1 MRVKA
6 DDGKGEWMRKLRMG
20 MVGGGPGA
28 FIGGVH
34 RIAAQLD
41 GQIELV
47 CGAFSSDPAKSRAAG
62 AELFLDPARV
72 YDDFAAMMAQEAAL
86 PADRRMDFVAIV
98 TPNHMHHGP
107 ALAALEA
114 GFHVIVDKPLCRTM
128 DEALSLERAVAASG
142 LVFAV
147 THTYAGYPM
156 VKEARALIARG
167 GIGAVRKIYVEYP
180 QGWLA
185 TAIEGDGQ
193 KQAAWRTDPARSG
206 AGGAI
211 VDIGTHAAHLA
222 EYVSGRRIRAIDAML
237 NTLVAGRRLDDDA
250 SMLLRFDDGASGV
263 LIATQVA
270 VGEENGLAIRV
281 YGETAGIEWRQTE
294 PNTLI
299 VRHPDRPAE
308 IRRTGWGYVSEEA
321 ARFTRTPSGH
331 PEGYLEAFANIYRE
345 FARAIRR
352 FQETGAWEPAAF
364 DMPGIAE
371 GVRGMAFI
379 EAAIRSS
386 ETDRKWTELA

>member
-1 MRVKA
+1 
-6 DDGKGEWMRKLRMG
+6 MRKLRLG
-20 MVGGGPGA
+20 MVGGGPSA
-28 FIGGVH
+28 FIGAVH

-41 GQIELV
+41 GQFELV
-47 CGAFSSDPAKSRAAG
+47 CGAFSSDAAKSRAAG
-62 AELFLDPARV
+62 EELFLDPARA
-72 YDDFAAMMAQEAAL
+72 YPDYTAMIAGERAL
-86 PADRRMDFVAIV
+86 PADRRMDAVAIV
-98 TPNHMHHGP
+98 TPNHLHAAP
-107 ALAALEA
+107 ALAALDG
-114 GFHVIVDKPLCRTM
+114 GFHVIVDKPLCRTL
-128 DEALSLERAVAASG
+128 DEAQALEAAVARTG

-167 GIGAVRKIYVEYP
+167 GIGAVRKVYVEYP

-211 VDIGTHAAHLA
+211 GDIGTHAAHLA
-222 EYVSGRRIRAIDAML
+222 EYVTGRRIVAIDAML
-237 NTLVAGRRLDDDA
+237 DTVVAGRRLDDDA
-250 SMLLRFDDGASGV
+250 AMLLRLDNGGSGV

-270 VGEENGLAIRV
+270 VGEENALTIRV
-281 YGETAGIEWRQTE
+281 YGESGGIEWRQEE
-294 PNTLI
+294 PNSLI

-321 ARFTRTPSGH
+321 ARFTRTPPGH
-331 PEGYLEAFANIYRE
+331 PEGYLEAFANLYRE
-345 FARAIRR
+345 FARAVRDH
-352 FQETGAWEPAAF
+352 QTTGRWGAA
-364 DMPGIAE
+364 DYDLPGIAE

-379 EAAIRSS
+379 DAAVRSS
-386 ETDRKWTELA
+386 QSDSKWTELA